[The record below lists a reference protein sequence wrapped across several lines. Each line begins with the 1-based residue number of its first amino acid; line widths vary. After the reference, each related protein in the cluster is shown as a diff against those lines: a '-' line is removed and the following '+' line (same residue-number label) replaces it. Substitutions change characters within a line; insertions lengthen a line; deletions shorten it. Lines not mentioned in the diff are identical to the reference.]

1 MSARAIGRR
10 RPRYRLGSTSSTAA
24 TTIVGRAA
32 ELAEVRRA
40 LDELAG
46 GAAGWLAI
54 DGEPGIGK
62 TRLLAEL
69 RQLADERGHVVLD
82 GAAAEFERD
91 APFSPFADALDAY
104 VAAQDLTDH
113 QGWNDEL
120 AHELAGILPGLVGTG
135 DGASLAEDR
144 YRAHRAIRRLLEILA
159 AEQPLVLVL
168 DDLHWSD
175 RASLELIA
183 ALMRRNPAAPVL
195 FALSCRT
202 AQMPERLRAALAD
215 PAVHRIS
222 LAPLSREDA
231 AAMLPGLAPGALTEL
246 YAHAGGNPFYLEQL
260 ARGGGP
266 PSPTRAGAARALR
279 LEGVPVAVAA
289 SLADEL
295 AALDPVPR
303 RLLDGAAIA
312 GEPFE
317 PDLATAIAELEPGEG
332 LTALDALLAADL
344 VRPTEQPRRFA
355 FRHPLVRRAVYEAI
369 LGGSKV
375 AGHTRAAAAL
385 AQRGGTAAERAR
397 HVAVSAVRGDEDA
410 IALLVDAAAATRARA
425 PAAAARW
432 LDVALTL
439 TPADDRERQIAVRLA
454 LADAQRALG
463 RLDACRTTL
472 LETVA
477 LLPADDAEQ
486 RADVIARC
494 AAVEHWMGRH
504 AEAHERLTAASEALA
519 EDRSSPAAVGLQ
531 VELAVDGMYELDFD
545 QTRVIGRRALEAAQ
559 ALGDRPLIAVAA
571 AALCLGEAASGDMSS
586 AREHH
591 AIATGEVDALSD
603 AALAPR
609 MEALYY
615 LGWAENYLERYDAA
629 VAHVDRGIAISRATG
644 DGRLLVPMML
654 VKGFP
659 FEMQGRMREA
669 LEVCEAAVEAS
680 RLADNPHY
688 LFWSLFELGWAHYFS
703 GNLDAAIAAGEESLR
718 AGGRRLAGATMPS
731 AGGGPGWQL
740 ASAWFQAG
748 VVERAWAMTTSLGT
762 DALEHKIAV
771 ERNFDWEIMAM
782 GALALGRPDQ
792 AEDYTRRA
800 EENAEALR
808 THLSAT
814 LAGRTRAAVLL
825 AGGRADAA
833 VAACEAAIEH
843 AAAIGAGLQVA
854 FTRSLLGHAL
864 ATSGDRDAAVR
875 AWRAAEH
882 ELDAAGSLR
891 ERDAVRR
898 ELRRL
903 GARVEPRGPASP
915 EEAGLGALSKR
926 EREIAELVC
935 DRQTN
940 KEIAAHLVLSEK
952 TIESHLRNIFI
963 KLGASSRVEVARAID
978 ADRRERDAAGP

>member
-1 MSARAIGRR
+1 M
-10 RPRYRLGSTSSTAA
+10 
-24 TTIVGRAA
+24 
-32 ELAEVRRA
+32 
-40 LDELAG
+40 
-46 GAAGWLAI
+46 
-54 DGEPGIGK
+54 
-62 TRLLAEL
+62 
-69 RQLADERGHVVLD
+69 ADERGHVVLD

-104 VAAQDLTDH
+104 VAAQDLADH
-113 QGWNDEL
+113 PGWDDEL
-120 AHELAGILPGLVGTG
+120 ARELAGILPGLPPSGEG
-135 DGASLAEDR
+135 PAIAEDR
-144 YRAHRAIRRLLEILA
+144 YRAHRAVRRLLEILA

-183 ALMRRNPAAPVL
+183 ALVRRNPAAPVL

-215 PAVHRIS
+215 PAVRRVS
-222 LAPLSREDA
+222 LAGLSQEDA
-231 AAMLPGLAPGALTEL
+231 AAMLPSVAPGALAEL

-260 ARGGGP
+260 ARGGP
-266 PSPTRAGAARALR
+266 PSTPRAGTAPALQ
-279 LEGVPVAVAA
+279 LDGVPVAVAA

-295 AALDPVPR
+295 GALEPLPR

-317 PDLATAIAELEPGEG
+317 PDLAAAIAELSPGEG
-332 LTALDALLAADL
+332 LAALDALLAADL
-344 VRPTEQPRRFA
+344 IRATEHPRRFA
-355 FRHPLVRRAVYEAI
+355 FRHPLVRRAVYDAI

-385 AQRGGTAAERAR
+385 AERGATAAERAR
-397 HVAVSAVRGDEDA
+397 HVAISAVRGEEEA
-410 IALLVDAAAATRARA
+410 IALLVEAAAATSARA

-432 LDVALTL
+432 LEVALTL
-439 TPADDRERQIAVRLA
+439 TPADDRERQIGVRLA

-472 LETVA
+472 LETAA
-477 LLPADDAEQ
+477 LLPAADAER

-504 AEAHERLTAASEALA
+504 AEAHERLTAAADALA
-519 EDRSSPAAVGLQ
+519 DRASPAAVALQ

-545 QTRVIGRRALEAAQ
+545 QTLAIGRSALQAAQ

-571 AALCLGEAASGDMSS
+571 AALCLGEAACGDMAA

-591 AIATGEVDALSD
+591 AIAAGEVDALSD

-644 DGRLLVPMML
+644 EGRLLVPMML

-680 RLADNPHY
+680 RLTDNPHY

-703 GNLDAAIAAGEESLR
+703 GDLEAAIAAGEESLR

-748 VVERAWAMTTSLGT
+748 EVERAWAMTASLGT

-771 ERNFDWEIMAM
+771 ERNFDWEIMAL
-782 GALALGRPDQ
+782 GALAVGRPDQ

-800 EENAEALR
+800 EENADALG

-814 LAGRTRAAVLL
+814 LAGRARAAVLL
-825 AGGRADAA
+825 AEGRTPDA

-843 AAAIGAGLQVA
+843 AKAIGAGLHVA
-854 FTRSLLGHAL
+854 FARSLLGRAL
-864 ATSGDRDAAVR
+864 AAGGDRDAAVR
-875 AWRAAEH
+875 AWRVAEH

-915 EEAGLGALSKR
+915 DEAGLGALSKR

-963 KLGASSRVEVARAID
+963 KLGASSRVEVARAVE
-978 ADRRERDAAGP
+978 ADRREHDRAGP

>member
-1 MSARAIGRR
+1 VPHAGTEEVGG
-10 RPRYRLGSTSSTAA
+10 LLNAA
-24 TTIVGRAA
+24 IVGRTP
-32 ELAEVRRA
+32 ELEEVRGA
-40 LDELAG
+40 LDALAG
-46 GAAGWLAI
+46 GSAGWLAI

-62 TRLLAEL
+62 TRLLVEL
-69 RQLADERGHVVLD
+69 RRLADERGHVVLD

-91 APFSPFADALDAY
+91 APFSPWADALDAY
-104 VAAQDLTDH
+104 VAAQDLAGH
-113 QGWNDEL
+113 PGWDAEL
-120 AHELAGILPGLVGTG
+120 AGELAGILPGLAPTA
-135 DGASLAEDR
+135 DGSAIAEDR
-144 YRAHRAIRRLLEILA
+144 YRAHRAVRRLLEILA
-159 AEQPLVLVL
+159 AEQPVVLVL

-183 ALMRRNPAAPVL
+183 ALVRRNPAAPVL

-202 AQMPERLRAALAD
+202 GQMPERLRAALAD
-215 PAVHRIS
+215 PAVRRVS
-222 LAPLSREDA
+222 LAPLSAEQA
-231 AAMLPGLAPGALTEL
+231 AAMLPGVAPGAMAEL
-246 YAHAGGNPFYLEQL
+246 YRHAGGNPFYLEQL

-266 PSPTRAGAARALR
+266 PSAARPGASATIQLD
-279 LEGVPVAVAA
+279 GVPPAVSA

-303 RLLDGAAIA
+303 RLLDAAAIA

-317 PDLATAIAELEPGEG
+317 PDLAAAIAQLAPAEG

-355 FRHPLVRRAVYEAI
+355 FRHPLVRRAVYDAI

-375 AGHTRAAAAL
+375 AGHTRAADAL
-385 AQRGGTAAERAR
+385 AQRGATAAERAR
-397 HVAVSAVRGDEDA
+397 HVAMSAVRGDEAA
-410 IALLVDAAAATRARA
+410 IALLVEAAAATSARA

-432 LDVALTL
+432 LDIALTL
-439 TPADDRERQIAVRLA
+439 TPADDTERQIAVRLA

-477 LLPADDAEQ
+477 LLPPADAER
-486 RADVIARC
+486 RADAVARC

-504 AEAHERLTAASEALA
+504 AEAHERLTAAADALA
-519 EDRSSPAAVGLQ
+519 DRASPAAVALQ

-545 QTRVIGRRALEAAQ
+545 RTLEIGRDALDAAQ

-571 AALCLGEAASGDMSS
+571 AALCLGEAACGDMAA

-591 AIATGEVDALSD
+591 AIAAGEVDALSD

-609 MEALYY
+609 MEALYF

-644 DGRLLVPMML
+644 DGRLVVPMML

-659 FEMQGRMREA
+659 FEMQGRMPEA
-669 LEVCEAAVEAS
+669 VEVCEAAVEAS
-680 RLADNPHY
+680 RVADNPHY
-688 LFWSLFELGWAHYFS
+688 LFWSLYELGWAHYFS
-703 GNLDAAIAAGEESLR
+703 GDLDAAIAAGEESLR
-718 AGGRRLAGATMPS
+718 VGGQRLAGATMPS

-740 ASAWFQAG
+740 ATAWFQAG
-748 VVERAWAMTTSLGT
+748 DAERAWAMTASLGS

-771 ERNFDWEIMAM
+771 ERNFDWELMAL
-782 GALALGRPDQ
+782 GALAVGRPEQ
-792 AEDYTRRA
+792 AEDYARRA
-800 EENAEALR
+800 EENAGQLG

-814 LAGRTRAAVLL
+814 LAGRARAALLL
-825 AGGRADAA
+825 AGGRAADAA
-833 VAACEAAIEH
+833 AACEGALAH
-843 AAAIGAGLQVA
+843 AEAIGAGLQVA

-864 ATSGDRDAAVR
+864 AAAGERDAAVR
-875 AWRAAEH
+875 TWRTAEH

-898 ELRRL
+898 ELRKL

-915 EEAGLGALSKR
+915 DEVGLGALSKR

-935 DRQTN
+935 DRCTN
-940 KEIAAHLVLSEK
+940 KEIAARLVLSEK

-963 KLGASSRVEVARAID
+963 KLGASSRVEVARVVD
-978 ADRRERDAAGP
+978 ADRRAAGP